1 MSASAHLAAGSGRI
15 RAVRGPA
22 LVVLAVVSVAL
33 AARVPLLLPD
43 LLLPVV
49 VAGAL
54 VSGPVRGALLGLVAG
69 WLVDLVPPGAVVLG
83 TGALT
88 YAACGL
94 LAGAGRREGLVS
106 WRWVAV
112 VGTLASV
119 ALAVGGLVV
128 ALLAGSA
135 VAASDLVVRLVLTT
149 LLCALVVPGLVRAEQ
164 HLRTHS

>member
-1 MSASAHLAAGSGRI
+1 MSASAHLTAGSGRI
-15 RAVRGPA
+15 GVVRGPG
-22 LVVLAVVSVAL
+22 LVVLALVSVAL
-33 AARVPLLLPD
+33 AARTPVLLPD

-54 VSGPVRGALLGLVAG
+54 VGGPARGALVGLLAG
-69 WLVDLVPPGAVVLG
+69 WCVDLVPPGAVVLG

-94 LAGAGRREGLVS
+94 LAGAGRREGLAS

-112 VGTLASV
+112 VGALASV
-119 ALAVGGLVV
+119 VLAVGGLAV

-135 VAASDLVVRLVLTT
+135 VSAVDLGVRLVLTT

-164 HLRTHS
+164 HLRARA

>member
-83 TGALT
+83 TSALT

-94 LAGAGRREGLVS
+94 LAGAGRREGLAS